1 MYSIGICDDCQE
13 DIRKIKQCIMSADTA
28 ADELLFYEYLSGKEM
43 LEDNVREH
51 DLVFVDMQ
59 MPELDGIKTAI
70 SLRKKNDNVII
81 VFCSGYMQPTADNFK
96 ARPFRYLIKQSPEET
111 LHNDISECLMEMR
124 RTARIPYLD
133 AQHNGQIVRV
143 RVDQIIYAAI
153 HNKKTKLRI
162 TNEEAEVL
170 KLNREN
176 EKDMTEIMCNK
187 RLHEI
192 KDEIERYGFEYA
204 HHSYIVNFKYIIRK
218 EKNVLKLV
226 DDMELN
232 CSRSKD
238 PIFSKHFETYLIHRN
253 ITQS

>member
-1 MYSIGICDDCQE
+1 MYSIGICDDSRE
-13 DIRKIKQCIMSADTA
+13 DIRKIKNLILTVDDAT
-28 ADELLFYEYLSGKEM
+28 DELLFYEYHSGIEL
-43 LEDNVREH
+43 LEDNIRKH
-51 DLVFVDMQ
+51 NLVFIDMQ
-59 MPELDGIKTAI
+59 MPEMDGIQTAI
-70 SLRKKNDNVII
+70 SLRNKNENVII
-81 VFCSGYMQPTADNFK
+81 VFCSGYLQPTVDNFK

-111 LHNDISECLMEMR
+111 LHIDIRESLDEMR

-162 TNEEAEVL
+162 TKEEAELL

-176 EKDMTEIMCNK
+176 EKDLTEIICSK
-187 RLHEI
+187 RLHDI
-192 KDEIERYGFEYA
+192 KTEIESYGFEYA
-204 HHSYIVNFKYIIRK
+204 HHSYVVNFKYIIRK
-218 EKNVLKLV
+218 EKNILKLV

-238 PIFSKHFETYLIHRN
+238 PVFSKHFEEYLIHRN
-253 ITQS
+253 IT